1 MYLRKEL
8 FKITIAVILALI
20 FLMLIVF
27 FPRTPSITTSGGRA
41 ETIQYNYD
49 FNAEEYKQNI
59 KTFFNALSEERS
71 LGGTRYQFKTVE
83 AELMYYFPKS
93 LKVIIP
99 AFVLSLL
106 IGVWKGIYDYRQ
118 ANTKKNVL
126 GNGTT
131 WMFQSIPDF
140 FLVIFVFFLSI
151 TFWPQLK
158 LFSQVSWYNTI
169 VVIVLISIY
178 PIMFVARTVGVSL
191 ISQDGADYIKVAK
204 SKGLQTRQ
212 VIHKHMLKISLK
224 DLNRFLPTL
233 MVIILSNLL
242 MVEYVTGYQGVAY
255 RLFIAMGGV
264 QTTVASYLVPE
275 YEGELVLGIGLCFL
289 LTILTTHFLRLA
301 LSWKLNR

>member
-93 LKVIIP
+93 LKVVIP

-158 LFSQVSWYNTI
+158 LFSQGSWYNTI